1 MKKGMKILSFGVLAF
16 ILGAAAG
23 AVVWVILKVMNI
35 GINLIWELLPEKM
48 GLENC
53 IIYNIVAC
61 LVGGLIIGLWQRRYG
76 PLPENMEQVMG
87 RIKREGFYPYDKL
100 HIIAVSALL
109 PLIFGGTL
117 GPEAGLTGLI
127 VGLCY
132 FVGDRLK
139 YKADEVNAL
148 AETGMA
154 AALGVIFGA
163 PLFGIVGNLEP
174 DNWSRSERR
183 RLADKKTRVFLY
195 IMGVLGGLA
204 VMMGLGMLTGSS
216 GGLPRF
222 DMHHQIGLSQWKWF
236 PVLLIMGVIFGLL
249 YLTVDRIT
257 YAIGKGLQK
266 YRIVSCMIAGLAV
279 AVLGYFLPLTMF
291 SGEHQMGEL
300 MDLWQDYSVTV
311 LLLSA
316 IGKILLVNL
325 CINLGWRGGNIF
337 PLIFAGTMV
346 GYAMAAV
353 VGMNGSV
360 AVAVTVA
367 SLYAY
372 IMRKP
377 LTVAAVLLLCFP
389 VTYIIP
395 VLAAAFITS
404 KVPVPSVLL
413 KIQDGKHEKNDEVSA

>member
-1 MKKGMKILSFGVLAF
+1 MKKGAKILSFGLLAF

-23 AVVWVILKVMNI
+23 AVVWIILKVMNV
-35 GINLIWELLPEKM
+35 GIDLLWEFLPEKLGM
-48 GLENC
+48 ENC
-53 IIYNIVAC
+53 IIYNLVIC
-61 LVGGLIIGLWQRRYG
+61 LAGGVVIGMWQRKYG
-76 PLPENMEQVMG
+76 LLPENMEQVMG
-87 RIKREGFYPYDKL
+87 RVKREGFYPYDRL
-100 HIIAVSALL
+100 HIIAAAALL
-109 PLIFGGTL
+109 PLIFGGAL

-132 FVGDRLK
+132 FVGDKLK
-139 YKADEVNAL
+139 YKADEVAAL

-154 AALGVIFGA
+154 AALGVIFAA

-204 VMMGLGMLTGSS
+204 VMMGLGKLLGSS

-222 DMHHQIGLSQWKWF
+222 DMHHQIGIEQWKWF
-236 PVLLIMGVIFGLL
+236 PVLLITGMIFGLL
-249 YLTVDRIT
+249 YMAVDRIT
-257 YAIGKGLQK
+257 EAIGKRLLN
-266 YRIVSCMIAGLAV
+266 YRIISCMIAGVAV
-279 AVLGYFLPLTMF
+279 AVMGYFLPLTMF

-300 MDLWQDYSVTV
+300 MVQWHDYSPMV
-311 LLLSA
+311 LILSA

-337 PLIFAGTMV
+337 PLIFAGTTV

-353 VGMNGSV
+353 VGMDGAL

-367 SLYAY
+367 ALYAY

-377 LTVAAVLLLCFP
+377 FTVAAVLLLCFP

-395 VLAAAFITS
+395 VLVSAFIAS
-404 KVPVPSVLL
+404 RVPVPSKLL
-413 KIQDGKHEKNDEVSA
+413 KNNANENKSKTEISA